1 MKVKVEISDAT
12 EVSLLLATLDIIRSL
27 TVKSLIRI
35 SFASI
40 FQKYEQKQSS
50 GGILKTFRNL
60 LEKPVTKHFLSKFS
74 IKDFSINFY
83 LGSSSSHTKEMIYNF
98 H

>member
-12 EVSLLLATLDIIRSL
+12 EVSLLLATLDIIQSL

-35 SFASI
+35 SFPSI

-50 GGILKTFRNL
+50 GVILKIFRNL

-74 IKDFSINFY
+74 IKYFSINFY
-83 LGSSSSHTKEMIYNF
+83 LRSSSSHTKQMIYNF